1 MDYYYQVL
9 GLKAS
14 ASKEEVKKAYR
25 RLAMRYHPDL
35 NPNGK
40 ERFKEVVEAY
50 EVINGYRKS
59 KKQNKQLSKEERE
72 RLHELLKKAAEEKA
86 KKKAFE
92 RAALRREQKEKEQN
106 KAYRTAAF
114 SLVLIIILTFSSIY
128 IYQFGLSVYI
138 NAKPT
143 NSIAEVIG
151 LERNRIVYRF
161 KTGDEYYYDK
171 AYVRGVG
178 VQMLAGNGMPLK
190 VGDTFSLQFRAGSPR
205 WHRII
210 YDRVSSSTFNRYLDQ
225 ITKRILVLHQK
236 ENSQTEEIT
245 IHKARC
251 LALLSYQHFG
261 LEAWSAIYFAEE
273 NPLENYANNSV
284 TWYFFQLSSRYN
296 EAMEDCQIP

>member
-1 MDYYYQVL
+1 MDHYYQVL

-35 NPNGK
+35 NPSGK
-40 ERFKEVVEAY
+40 EKFKEIVEAY
-50 EVINGYRKS
+50 EVINGYRKT
-59 KKQNKQLSKEERE
+59 KKQNRHLSEEERE
-72 RLHELLKKAAEEKA
+72 RLYELLKKAAEEKA

-92 RAALRREQKEKEQN
+92 RAALRREQKQEEQN
-106 KAYRTAAF
+106 KAYRTAVF
-114 SLVLIIILTFSSIY
+114 SLILIVILAFSSIY
-128 IYQFGLSVYI
+128 IYQFGLAIFI

-151 LERNRIVYRF
+151 LERNRVVYRF
-161 KTGDEYYYDK
+161 MAEDEYYYDK

-190 VGDTFSLQFRAGSPR
+190 VGDNFSLQFRTGSPA

-210 YDRVSSSTFNRYLDQ
+210 YDKVSSSTFNRYLDQ
-225 ITKRILVLHQK
+225 ITHRILKLYQNDDYQG
-236 ENSQTEEIT
+236 EAIT

-251 LALLSYQHFG
+251 IALLSYQHFG
-261 LEAWSAIYFAEE
+261 LDAWSAIYFAEE

-284 TWYFFQLSSRYN
+284 TWYFFQQSSLYN
-296 EAMEDCQIP
+296 EALQDCQLP